1 MTTRVRH
8 RFGPRD
14 AGAVS
19 ILFAVGLTV
28 IMAIMAL
35 SVDFGG
41 RLRAAARAQA
51 LAEQA
56 ARAGAQQINNDAITG
71 VPATID
77 LAAATKAACTT
88 YLNGTGASCPLLGPD
103 AAPPALSTDKKSIT
117 VTVQITYQPTLLE
130 LFIPDRIDLKKFV
143 VTGTATATLIAD
155 H

>member
-1 MTTRVRH
+1 MTTRARH
-8 RFGPRD
+8 RLGPRD

-35 SVDFGG
+35 SFDFGG

-56 ARAGAQQINNDAITG
+56 ARAGAQQINSDAITG

-77 LAAATKAACTT
+77 IAAAKTAACTT
-88 YLNGTGASCPLLGPD
+88 YLKGTGGKCPDD
-103 AAPPALSTDKKSIT
+103 AVPTLSPDKKSIT
-117 VTVQITYQPTLLE
+117 VTVQITYQPTFLE
-130 LFIPDRIDLKKFV
+130 LFIPDRIDLSKFTV
-143 VTGTATATLIAD
+143 EGRATATLIAD

>member
-1 MTTRVRH
+1 MTMRRRH
-8 RFGPRD
+8 RPGARD

-56 ARAGAQQINNDAITG
+56 ARAGAQQINSDAITG
-71 VPATID
+71 TAATID
-77 LAAATKAACTT
+77 KAAATVAACTT
-88 YLNGTGASCPLLGPD
+88 YLHGTGGSCPAGDMPTLSPD
-103 AAPPALSTDKKSIT
+103 QTSFT
-117 VTVQITYQPTLLE
+117 VTVQITYQPTFLE
-130 LFIPDRIDLKKFV
+130 LFIPDRVDLSKFV
-143 VTGTATATLIAD
+143 VTGRATATLIPD

>member
-1 MTTRVRH
+1 MNIRLRRRLGV
-8 RFGPRD
+8 RD

-35 SVDFGG
+35 SFDFGG

-71 VPATID
+71 GTATINQ
-77 LAAATKAACTT
+77 AAAKTAACTI
-88 YLNGTGASCPLLGPD
+88 YLNKSGGSCPPSAMPTFSPD
-103 AAPPALSTDKKSIT
+103 GKSIT
-117 VTVQITYQPTLLE
+117 VTVQITYKPDLLQ
-130 LFIPDRIDLKKFV
+130 LFIPDRIDLSKFT
-143 VTGTATATLIAD
+143 VTGRATATLIPD
-155 H
+155 S